1 MANIMNY
8 LDWLPLLTNYWR
20 GCFLFVETPFPN
32 MSSSNNL
39 CPVLMQLLV
48 FS

>member
-20 GCFLFVETPFPN
+20 GCFLFVETHV
-32 MSSSNNL
+32 SKYII
-39 CPVLMQLLV
+39 Q
-48 FS
+48 